1 MYGYIRT
8 HRPELKVWED
18 EAYKGIYCSL
28 CRELGKKYGLPARMF
43 LSFDTTFFA
52 VALMSLSPCPIQF
65 EKKRCPFNPSKKCNM
80 CKNRQE
86 EISYAADI
94 SVLLLYYKIK
104 DNIKDSTFFKALLY
118 KFALLLILFYY
129 KKAKKYSPEADKIIE
144 SYILKQNEIENAR
157 SSSVDEAAEPTAK
170 MMSQLFSQGEKD
182 EDRKIIR
189 RQLGY
194 NIGRWIYMI
203 DAFDDIEK
211 DRKSGNYNPFIQS
224 GNTDCEKIKGDILMT
239 AGEAAK
245 AFDLLDVKKFGGIVK
260 NVIYDGLYY
269 QTLKIYERRSNN
281 EQSL

>member
-1 MYGYIRT
+1 M
-8 HRPELKVWED
+8 
-18 EAYKGIYCSL
+18 
-28 CRELGKKYGLPARMF
+28 
-43 LSFDTTFFA
+43 
-52 VALMSLSPCPIQF
+52 
-65 EKKRCPFNPSKKCNM
+65 
-80 CKNRQE
+80 
-86 EISYAADI
+86 
-94 SVLLLYYKIK
+94 
-104 DNIKDSTFFKALLY
+104 LY

-189 RQLGY
+189 CQLGY